1 MCLCMYAWEKEIL
14 EGNDFL
20 YGLCDTLH
28 FPNMVACIHTHTHTH
43 PHTHT
48 HTLPR
53 RGWVY
58 VPHNPLNLGRGLWQF
73 WPIDNGANDIL
84 WLPRLGC
91 KENATPGPWEPRLC
105 AVKMLK
111 LAHLEGPR
119 RRAEFP
125 QLMSIIT
132 DQTCERARL
141 QRSWDPQDC
150 GAVASCPWNSDPRNL
165 RAWKMIALDLL
176 AAMKHWPDLWNFL
189 GFLEAIGPPKSCL
202 NSSMLGH
209 EGVSQVHRKKKKKGE
224 KVEYN
229 R

>member
-1 MCLCMYAWEKEIL
+1 MTFCM
-14 EGNDFL
+14 GPL
-20 YGLCDTLH
+20 Y
-28 FPNMVACIHTHTHTH
+28 PNMVACIHAHA
-43 PHTHT
+43 HT

-91 KENATPGPWEPRLC
+91 KENATPGPWEPRLG
-105 AVKMLK
+105 AVRTLK
-111 LAHLEGPR
+111 LAHLQGPR
-119 RRAEFP
+119 RWAELP

-150 GAVASCPWNSDPRNL
+150 GAMPSCPWNSDPRNL
-165 RAWKMIALDLL
+165 RGMISDCFRSAGCHETLTRLMELL
-176 AAMKHWPDLWNFL
+176 RVPWSHWFPQ
-189 GFLEAIGPPKSCL
+189 IMSK
-202 NSSMLGH
+202 
-209 EGVSQVHRKKKKKGE
+209 Q
-224 KVEYN
+224 
-229 R
+229 